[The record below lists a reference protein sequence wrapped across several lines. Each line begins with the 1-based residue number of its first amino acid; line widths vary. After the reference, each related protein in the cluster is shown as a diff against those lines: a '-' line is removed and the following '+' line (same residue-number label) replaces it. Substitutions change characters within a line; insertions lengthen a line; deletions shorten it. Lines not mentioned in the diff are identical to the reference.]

1 MIIKNQLRKE
11 LIKSKISEIIESISS
26 VEENLPENE
35 EEFSNFGLMKKGI
48 YKEIE
53 FAIENVIDIC
63 NMINSDLRLGVPE
76 VEEDIIHNLEVAKVF
91 DKKIIELIKDLKKFR
106 NILVHKYGKIDD
118 KKAFEDISEG
128 LNDFELIIKEIEGF
142 LIKCEKNGKVNVNGK
157 DEGKGKINGG
167 DKVNGGGKDIS
178 KNKVNDNGK
187 DEGQ

>member
-76 VEEDIIHNLEVAKVF
+76 VEEDIIHNLEAAKVF
-91 DKKIIELIKDLKKFR
+91 DKKIIELIKD
-106 NILVHKYGKIDD
+106 
-118 KKAFEDISEG
+118 
-128 LNDFELIIKEIEGF
+128 IEGF
-142 LIKCEKNGKVNVNGK
+142 LIKCEKNGKVNGK
-157 DEGKGKINGG
+157 

-178 KNKVNDNGK
+178 KNKVNVNGK